1 MRIGYYR
8 SHKLTKKGFTLI
20 ELLVVI
26 AIIAILAAILFP
38 VFAQAKA
45 AAKRTVSLSNQKQID
60 LAAIMY
66 SGDYDD
72 TEIMPSVFLGSCTAP
87 AQVCFGAPYGG
98 EVPWPLLAYP
108 YTKSPDIN
116 VDPQAP
122 AEPTVPAGFPA
133 DTAKLY
139 APEYGIN
146 PYLIQNV
153 SFPYPAVGPSSAQPR
168 SLTAISRPAEI
179 VAFTQKY
186 SDTELNTSLVPPGNE
201 FYGYYWFTGIY
212 FLTMAADPPDCSAT
226 GNNLICAAGWNQNG
240 YYQPFLNGVQAA
252 GAWTGGGSMR
262 GQQLMVVSFVDGHAK
277 SMPPGQLAAGTSY
290 SGAMNGTIPAQN
302 ASNIVMTNMT
312 TEHYYGL
319 Q

>member
-1 MRIGYYR
+1 
-8 SHKLTKKGFTLI
+8 LKKAFTLI

-45 AAKRTVSLSNQKQID
+45 AAKRTTSLSNQKQID
-60 LAAIMY
+60 LASIMY

-72 TEIMPSVFLGSCTAP
+72 TEIMPTVFLGSCSAP
-87 AQVCFGAPYGG
+87 AYVCFGAPYGG
-98 EVPWPLLAYP
+98 EVPWPLLAQP
-108 YTKSPDIN
+108 YVKNADLF

-122 AEPTVPAGFPA
+122 SEPTVPAGYNPN
-133 DTAKLY
+133 TAKLY

-146 PYLIQNV
+146 PYLIQSV
-153 SFPYPAVGPSSAQPR
+153 TFPYPSTGPSAAQPR
-168 SLTAISRPAEI
+168 SLTSISRPAEI
-179 VAFTQKY
+179 VSFTQKY
-186 SDTELNTSLVPPGNE
+186 SDTEYNSTLVPPGNQ

-212 FLTMAADPPDCSAT
+212 FLTMAADPPDCSSN
-226 GNNLICAAGWNQNG
+226 GNPWICAAGWNQNG
-240 YYQPFLNGVQAA
+240 FYQPFLNGVQAA

-277 SMPPGQLAAGTSY
+277 AMPPGQLAAGTSY
-290 SGAMNGTIPAQN
+290 SGAFNGSTPVQN
-302 ASNIVMTNMT
+302 ASNIVMTDMT
-312 TEHYYGL
+312 REHYYGI

>member
-1 MRIGYYR
+1 LSR
-8 SHKLTKKGFTLI
+8 KAFTLI

-45 AAKRTVSLSNQKQID
+45 AAKRTTSLSNQKQID
-60 LAAIMY
+60 LASIMY
-66 SGDYDD
+66 SGDVDD
-72 TEIMPSVFLGSCTAP
+72 TEVMPTVFLGSCTAP
-87 AQVCFGAPYGG
+87 AYVCFSAPYGG
-98 EVPWPLLAYP
+98 EVPWPLLVQP
-108 YTKSPDIN
+108 YVKNSDLF

-122 AEPTVPAGFPA
+122 GEPSVPAGFPA

-146 PYLIQNV
+146 PYLIQ
-153 SFPYPAVGPSSAQPR
+153 SPAYPYVTAYSSVQPR
-168 SLTAISRPAEI
+168 TLTSISRPADI

-186 SDTELNTSLVPPGNE
+186 SDSEYDSSLVPAADQ
-201 FYGYYWFTGIY
+201 FYGYYWFTGAY
-212 FLTMAADPPDCSAT
+212 FLTMAADPPDCSAA
-226 GNNLICAAGWNQNG
+226 GNHNLCAAGWNQNTF
-240 YYQPFLNGVQAA
+240 YQPFLKGVQAA
-252 GAWTGGGSMR
+252 GAWTGGGSQR

-277 SMPPGQLAAGTSY
+277 SMPPGQLATGTAY
-290 SGAMNGTIPAQN
+290 QNGMNGTIPTQ
-302 ASNIVMTNMT
+302 SSTNIIMTNMQ